1 MVFWKVFLQ
10 SIQIPRKQSV
20 FKLNRVR
27 MDIAVVYMFILIGLV
42 SIPSLIE
49 QIKINSSS
57 SIHVH
62 TVFFLIFFFMFYY
75 LVLVVSIFVFISVY
89 AYVGVNLAR
98 LMKRRLHFSILWKV
112 TAFSTTLPFVIYT
125 FVSLVLPLPNSV
137 LLFFFIYMTIIL
149 YKIIAI
155 YPAVDKKS

>member
-10 SIQIPRKQSV
+10 SLQIPRKQTV

-49 QIKINSSS
+49 QIKVNSSS

-89 AYVGVNLAR
+89 AYIGVKLAQ
-98 LMKRRLHFSILWKV
+98 LTKRRLHFSILWKV
-112 TAFSTTLPFVIYT
+112 TAFSTTLPFIIYT
-125 FVSLVLPLPNSV
+125 FVSLVFPLPNSV
-137 LLFFFIYMTIIL
+137 LLLFLVYMIIIL
-149 YKIIAI
+149 YKIISI
-155 YPAVDKKS
+155 YPAIDK